1 MTVKVKRDPAY
12 DAVRKSLPGIIL
24 RTVMQI
30 LKDMADPYEIESG
43 HGGKPAYDP
52 KTMVAILIV
61 KESEHKTYRDMA
73 AYLAHNSSVSL
84 ELGLNPKRTPSK
96 SAIARACGRI
106 PDSYLKWIHERIA
119 SVVEA
124 GSYQATA
131 PDTPEIDSKGGTTY
145 EPRRSEAKKKWIK
158 LHCIIDTRTRVA
170 LVYFMSDSNVAD
182 INGLRKMLDE
192 FGGGDGDFCL
202 DSAYLA
208 RNLCDRISDMG
219 MTPFIMPKSNTTSN
233 SKESKSWHSMVEMFL
248 SNPDEFMPRYH
259 QRSIIES
266 VFGAIKTMYGN
277 NIRSRLQTN
286 QFKEIAMRLIC
297 YNIDLVARSLV
308 KAGKARKCG
317 DCRGGDLTSALLRI

>member
-1 MTVKVKRDPAY
+1 MTVKVKRDQTAY
-12 DAVRKSLPGIIL
+12 DAVGKNLPGIML
-24 RTVMQI
+24 KTVMQI
-30 LKDMADPYEIESG
+30 LKDMVDPYEIESG
-43 HGGKPAYDP
+43 HGGKPAYSP

-73 AYLAHNSSVSL
+73 AYLAHNSSMSL
-84 ELGLNPKRTPSK
+84 ELGLDPKRTPSK

-106 PDSYLKWIHERIA
+106 PDSYLKRIHERIA
-119 SVVEA
+119 GVVEA
-124 GSYQATA
+124 GSVSG
-131 PDTPEIDSKGGTTY
+131 DSTGYSGNRFKRWYDIRTKTL
-145 EPRRSEAKKKWIK
+145 RSKKEWIK

-170 LVYFMSDSNVAD
+170 LVYFTSDSNVAD

-233 SKESKSWHSMVEMFL
+233 AKESKSWHSMVEMFL

-266 VFGAIKTMYGN
+266 VFGAIKTMYGDN
-277 NIRSRLQTN
+277 LRSRLQTN

-308 KAGKARKCG
+308 KAGKT
-317 DCRGGDLTSALLRI
+317 TSAEIVAAAI